1 MSQVA
6 VGFDLDGTVTRQ
18 EILPRI
24 AQEIDLYDE
33 ISVLTAATIQ
43 GVIPFEKSFR
53 LRCRLLKEVPVSVVR
68 SIVAQI
74 PLDENVAAFIQKHPK
89 NCFIISGNLDA
100 WVQPLIE
107 RLHCSF
113 FVSEGIVEEDTL
125 MGIRTVL
132 NKANAVKALKSKF
145 EKVVVIGEG
154 MNDVPMF
161 ETADIRI
168 AYGGVHQPNSTVVQ
182 LSDYVTMNGAALC
195 RLLNTL
201 L

>member
-1 MSQVA
+1 MSRVA
-6 VGFDLDGTVTRQ
+6 IGFDLDGTVTRQ

-24 AQEIDLYDE
+24 AREIDLYDE

-53 LRCRLLKEVPVSVVR
+53 LRCRLLKDVPVSVVR
-68 SIVAQI
+68 DVVSQI
-74 PLDENVAAFIQKHPK
+74 PLDEDVTDFIRSHPD

-107 RLHCSF
+107 RLHCDF
-113 FVSEGIVEEDTL
+113 FLSEGIVEDDTL
-125 MGIRTVL
+125 IGIRTVL
-132 NKANAVKALKSKF
+132 NKADAVTELKSKF
-145 EKVVVIGEG
+145 DQVVVIGEG

-161 ETADIRI
+161 EMADIRI
-168 AYGGVHQPNSTVVQ
+168 AYGGVHRPNSTVMQ